1 MSRAATASA
10 DAVVVRA
17 AAVLGLVWLG
27 DALIYVVLPLH
38 AEAFGIGLG
47 LVGVALSLNR
57 IVRIVGYGWVAFLHR
72 RLGLRALTAS
82 AALGAALST
91 VGYGLAL
98 GLLPLLLA
106 RLVWGFAFGVLNVT
120 TTAYAIG
127 DGQGTGRRVGLNRA
141 VGTVGPALAL
151 SLGAW
156 LAVVLGPREVFLVLG
171 VVGLLAVPLAL
182 TLPRE
187 VAAASETGRPAATRW
202 RPSSLNVLFFTVST
216 VDGAFAMTL
225 SLLLAGSLGVGSA
238 LLAAGLLLALQRV
251 AVVVLSLVA
260 GPLIDRVGAR
270 RLLAPCIV
278 VVVAGLV
285 GMAHGIVY
293 PAAIAIVV
301 ARAFLSNVGPV
312 LATRER
318 SGTTVERLA
327 AFATWVDSGL
337 AVGPLIGGVVVARL
351 GLPLLYDA
359 LAVAI
364 IVALVA
370 HRLVGGDRMYAFR
383 GIDASGGGS

>member
-1 MSRAATASA
+1 
-10 DAVVVRA
+10 VVVRA

-38 AEAFGIGLG
+38 ADVFGIGLG
-47 LVGVALSLNR
+47 LVGVVLSLNR
-57 IVRIVGYGWVAFLHR
+57 IVRIVGYGWVTVLHR

-98 GLLPLLLA
+98 GVLPLLAA
-106 RLVWGFAFGVLNVT
+106 RLVWGFAYGVLNVT

-151 SLGAW
+151 SVGGW
-156 LAVVLGPREVFLVLG
+156 LAVGLGPREVFLVLG

-187 VAAASETGRPAATRW
+187 VAAASEPGRPATARW
-202 RPSSLNVLFFTVST
+202 RPSSLKLFFTVSA

-225 SLLLAGSLGVGSA
+225 SLLFAGSLAVGSA
-238 LLAAGLLLALQRV
+238 ILAAGLLLAAQRV

-260 GPLIDRVGAR
+260 GPMIDRLGAR
-270 RLLAPCIV
+270 RLLAPCVVIV
-278 VVVAGLV
+278 VGGLV
-285 GMAHGIVY
+285 AIAHGIVY
-293 PAAIAIVV
+293 PGAVAIVV

-312 LATRER
+312 LATQER
-318 SGTTVERLA
+318 AGSTVERLA

-337 AVGPLIGGVVVARL
+337 AVGPLIGGFVVARL
-351 GLPLLYDA
+351 GLPPLYDA

-364 IVALVA
+364 AGALVV
-370 HRLVGGDRMYAFR
+370 HRFAGDQRVYEIR
-383 GIDASGGGS
+383 GVDARRRAP

>member
-1 MSRAATASA
+1 VSRATTASD

-82 AALGAALST
+82 AAFGAALST
-91 VGYGLAL
+91 IGYGLAL

-106 RLVWGFAFGVLNVT
+106 RLVWGFAYGVLNVT

-151 SLGAW
+151 SVGAW
-156 LAVVLGPREVFLVLG
+156 LAIVLGPREVFLVLG
-171 VVGLLAVPLAL
+171 LVGLAAVPLAL

-187 VAAASETGRPAATRW
+187 AAAAEPGRAATTRW
-202 RPSSLNVLFFTVST
+202 RPSTLNVLFFTVSA
-216 VDGAFAMTL
+216 VDGAFGMTL
-225 SLLLAGSLGVGSA
+225 SLLFAGTLGVGSA
-238 LLAAGLLLALQRV
+238 ILAAGLLLALQRV
-251 AVVVLSLVA
+251 AIVVLSLVA
-260 GPLIDRVGAR
+260 GPLIDRLGAR
-270 RLLAPCIV
+270 RLLTPCIAV
-278 VVVAGLV
+278 VVVGLIAI
-285 GMAHGIVY
+285 AHGIVY
-293 PAAIAIVV
+293 PGAVAVV
-301 ARAFLSNVGPV
+301 IARAFLSNVGPV
-312 LATRER
+312 LATQER
-318 SGTTVERLA
+318 SGSTVQRLA

-337 AVGPLIGGVVVARL
+337 AIGPLVGGFVVARL
-351 GLPLLYDA
+351 GLALLYDA
-359 LAVAI
+359 LAVGIAA
-364 IVALVA
+364 ALVV
-370 HRLVGGDRMYAFR
+370 HRLAIGSQVYAVR
-383 GIDASGGGS
+383 GVDASGGGP

>member
-1 MSRAATASA
+1 VAVNGTPPVPARADT
-10 DAVVVRA
+10 AVVVRA
-17 AAVLGLVWLG
+17 AMVMGLVWFG

-38 AEAFGIGLG
+38 ATAFGVGLG
-47 LVGVALSLNR
+47 MVGVALSLNR

-91 VGYGLAL
+91 IGYGLAL
-98 GLLPLLLA
+98 GLLPLLFA
-106 RLVWGFAFGVLNVT
+106 RLVWGLAYGVLNVT

-151 SLGAW
+151 SAGAW
-156 LAVVLGPREVFLVLG
+156 LAVALGPREAFLVLG
-171 VVGLLAVPLAL
+171 ALGLLAVPLAL

-187 VAAASETGRPAATRW
+187 VAAATEGRAATTRW
-202 RPSSLNVLFFTVST
+202 RPSSLNVLFFAVSAG
-216 VDGAFAMTL
+216 DSAFAMTL
-225 SLLLAGSLGVGSA
+225 AILLAGSLTLSGA
-238 LLAAGLLLALQRV
+238 LLTAGLLLAAQRV
-251 AVVVLSLVA
+251 AIVILSLVA
-260 GPLIDRVGAR
+260 GPLVDRLGAR
-270 RLLAPCIV
+270 RLLTPCV
-278 VVVAGLV
+278 VVVIAGLV
-285 GMAHGIVY
+285 GIAHGVVY
-293 PAAIAIVV
+293 PAVIAVV
-301 ARAFLSNVGPV
+301 TARAFLSTVGPV

-337 AVGPLIGGVVVARL
+337 AIGPLVGGFVVARL
-351 GLPLLYDA
+351 GLPFLYDA

-364 IVALVA
+364 TLALIA
-370 HRLVGGDRMYAFR
+370 HRLPGVRAP
-383 GIDASGGGS
+383 AVSGSQR

>member
-1 MSRAATASA
+1 MSRATTASD

-82 AALGAALST
+82 AAFGAALST
-91 VGYGLAL
+91 IGYGLAL

-106 RLVWGFAFGVLNVT
+106 RLVWGFAYGVLNVT

-151 SLGAW
+151 SVGAW
-156 LAVVLGPREVFLVLG
+156 LAIVLGPREVFLVLG
-171 VVGLLAVPLAL
+171 LVGLAAVPLAL

-187 VAAASETGRPAATRW
+187 AAAAEPGRAATTRW
-202 RPSSLNVLFFTVST
+202 RPSTLNVLFFTVSA
-216 VDGAFAMTL
+216 VDGAFGMTL
-225 SLLLAGSLGVGSA
+225 SLLFAGTLGVGSA
-238 LLAAGLLLALQRV
+238 ILAAGLLLALQRV
-251 AVVVLSLVA
+251 AIVVLSLVA
-260 GPLIDRVGAR
+260 GPLIDRLGAR
-270 RLLAPCIV
+270 RLLTPCIAV
-278 VVVAGLV
+278 VVVGLIAI
-285 GMAHGIVY
+285 AHGIVY
-293 PAAIAIVV
+293 PGAVAVV
-301 ARAFLSNVGPV
+301 IARAFLSNVGPV
-312 LATRER
+312 LATQER
-318 SGTTVERLA
+318 SGSTVQRLA

-337 AVGPLIGGVVVARL
+337 AIGPLVGGFVVARL
-351 GLPLLYDA
+351 GLALLYDA
-359 LAVAI
+359 LAVGIAA
-364 IVALVA
+364 ALVV
-370 HRLVGGDRMYAFR
+370 HRLAIGSQVYAVR
-383 GIDASGGGS
+383 GVDASGGGP

>member
-1 MSRAATASA
+1 VPATATASD

-17 AAVLGLVWLG
+17 AAVLGLVWFG

-38 AEAFGIGLG
+38 ASAFGISLG

-57 IVRIVGYGWVAFLHR
+57 IVRIVGYGWVTFLHR

-82 AALGAALST
+82 AAGGAALST
-91 VGYGLAL
+91 IGYGLAL

-106 RLVWGFAFGVLNVT
+106 RLVWGFAYGVLNVT

-127 DGQGTGRRVGLNRA
+127 DGQGTGRRVGLNRS
-141 VGTVGPALAL
+141 VSTVGPALAL
-151 SLGAW
+151 SAGAW
-156 LAVVLGPREVFLVLG
+156 LAVVLGPRAVFLVLG
-171 VVGLLAVPLAL
+171 ALGLLAVPLAL

-187 VAAASETGRPAATRW
+187 VAAASEPGRASTTRW
-202 RPSSLNVLFFTVST
+202 RPSTLNVLFFSISA

-225 SLLLAGSLGVGSA
+225 SLLLAGSLALSSA
-238 LLAAGLLLALQRV
+238 VLAAGLLLALQRI
-251 AVVVLSLVA
+251 AVVILSLIA
-260 GPLIDRVGAR
+260 GPLIDRLGAR
-270 RLLAPCIV
+270 RLLAPCVAIV
-278 VVVAGLV
+278 VVGLF
-285 GMAHGIVY
+285 GLAHGAVY
-293 PAAIAIVV
+293 PSALAIIV

-318 SGTTVERLA
+318 AGSTVERLA

-337 AVGPLIGGVVVARL
+337 AVGPLVGGFVVARL

-359 LAVAI
+359 LAVV
-364 IVALVA
+364 IVGALIL
-370 HRLVGGDRMYAFR
+370 HRLTGDARVPVGDTAV
-383 GIDASGGGS
+383 

>member
-1 MSRAATASA
+1 VARGATASD

-17 AAVLGLVWLG
+17 AAVLGLVWFG
-27 DALIYVVLPLH
+27 DALIYVVLPLN
-38 AEAFGIGLG
+38 AEAFGVGLG

-98 GLLPLLLA
+98 GLLPLLIA
-106 RLVWGFAFGVLNVT
+106 RLVWGFAYGVLNVT

-127 DGQGTGRRVGLNRA
+127 DGQGTGRRVGLNRSVSTA
-141 VGTVGPALAL
+141 GPALAL
-151 SLGAW
+151 SVGAW
-156 LAVVLGPREVFLVLG
+156 LAFVLGPREVFLVLG
-171 VVGLLAVPLAL
+171 AAGLVAVPLAL

-187 VAAASETGRPAATRW
+187 VAAAPERGRAATTRW
-202 RPSSLNVLFFTVST
+202 RPSTLNVLFFTVSA

-225 SLLLAGSLGVGSA
+225 SLLLAGSLAVGSA
-238 LLAAGLLLALQRV
+238 MLAAGLLLALQRV

-260 GPLIDRVGAR
+260 GPLIDRLGAR
-270 RLLAPCIV
+270 RLLTPCVV

-285 GMAHGIVY
+285 GLGYGIVY
-293 PAAIAIVV
+293 PAAIAIIV

-312 LATRER
+312 LATQER
-318 SGTTVERLA
+318 AGSTVERLA

-337 AVGPLIGGVVVARL
+337 AVGPLVGGFVVARL

-359 LAVAI
+359 LAI
-364 IVALVA
+364 CIVGALIL
-370 HRLVGGDRMYAFR
+370 HRSAGGRAVYEIR
-383 GIDASGGGS
+383 GVDASRGGS